1 MTRTTRLVA
10 FCVGILVSSASASAE
25 VVGNM
30 TYTWSGVGSGTLGG
44 TTFENRSL
52 RIEVIAFSTD
62 IEQITNPLYPPG
74 EQILVSASNPY
85 TSFNFNVDGLEVA
98 TSEQDLWMATATGDG
113 LFGVGFNNKSV
124 NDSDYEDAANSLWG
138 TETPTDYY
146 LSLADSY
153 REQSVET
160 VYVFPGDLS
169 VATSAGAINISSFS
183 GTFEAINANKIPGA
197 PGVFLLAGC
206 IRTRR
211 RRH

>member
-1 MTRTTRLVA
+1 MRKTTRLVS
-10 FCVGILVSSASASAE
+10 FGVGILVCSTSASAGAI
-25 VVGNM
+25 GNM
-30 TYTWSGVGSGTLGG
+30 TYTWNGVGSGTLGG
-44 TTFENRSL
+44 WTFENKSL
-52 RIEVIAFSTD
+52 RIEVIAFSND

-74 EQILVSASNPY
+74 EQILVSASDPD
-85 TSFNFNVDGLEVA
+85 TAFNFHVDGLEVA
-98 TSEQDLWMATATGDG
+98 TAEQDLWMATATGDD

-138 TETPTDYY
+138 TATPTDYY

-160 VYVFPGDLS
+160 VFVFPEDLS

-183 GTFEAINANKIPGA
+183 GTFEAINAHSVPGA
-197 PGVFLLAGC
+197 PGLFLLAGC
-206 IRTRR
+206 IRPRR